1 MMAAL
6 AAGTI
11 ALTAVK
17 SEKLSAVSAS
27 LSVYKIYMA
36 GINQL

>member
-1 MMAAL
+1 MMTAQAAE
-6 AAGTI
+6 TT

-36 GINQL
+36 RISQL